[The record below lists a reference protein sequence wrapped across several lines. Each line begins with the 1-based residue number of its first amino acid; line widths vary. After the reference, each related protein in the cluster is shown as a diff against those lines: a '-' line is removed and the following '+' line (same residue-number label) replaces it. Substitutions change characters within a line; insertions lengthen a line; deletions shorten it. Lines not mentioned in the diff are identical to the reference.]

1 LRLFKNR
8 TGFYFLLTYILFG
21 AGLANTSASL
31 LRFGN
36 IAALVVTLV
45 INGLAGTTLLNN
57 RTTADVSAAYPTLIT
72 PAGYVFSIW
81 GVIYILLLAFV
92 IYQAL
97 PSQTNKPY
105 QKQIGALFIL
115 SNILNSVWLFLW
127 QYDYITV
134 SVVVM
139 FALLATLIAIYVRL
153 GIGKAKTPFRETL
166 LVHVP
171 FSVYL
176 GWITIASIANIAA
189 ALVSVNWDGFGISPE
204 TWAILVLTV
213 ALIIALAMIFTRKDI
228 AYTLVIVWALAGI
241 ATSQSAYANIVLTTE
256 VAIAI
261 SVVALVATW
270 IIYRVRQR

>member
-8 TGFYFLLTYILFG
+8 TGFYFLFTYILFG
-21 AGLANTSASL
+21 AGLTNTSASL

-81 GVIYILLLAFV
+81 GVIYILLVAFV

-97 PSQTNKPY
+97 PSQKNKPY

-176 GWITIASIANIAA
+176 GWITIASIANVAA

-204 TWAILVLTV
+204 TWAILVLAV

-241 ATSQSAYANIVLTTE
+241 ATNQSAYANIVLTAE
-256 VAIAI
+256 VAIVI
-261 SVVALVATW
+261 IVVALVATW

>member
-8 TGFYFLLTYILFG
+8 TGFYFLFTYILFG
-21 AGLANTSASL
+21 AGLTNTSASL

-36 IAALVVTLV
+36 IAALVVTIV

-81 GVIYILLLAFV
+81 GVIYILLVAFV

-97 PSQTNKPY
+97 PSQKNNPY